1 LCIKIGNN
9 YCVGMNNLTN
19 FKYIKDYFDDFK
31 KYIKNWVEFFKK
43 YRIKL
48 NLIKKYKIKSVVLS
62 KIIQ

>member
-1 LCIKIGNN
+1 
-9 YCVGMNNLTN
+9 MNNLTN